1 MAIIPEKH
9 KKYNLLERWKRCEI
23 FVENWELKE
32 ALCEMLGEDCIE
44 KSFESIDEAVIYY
57 ESLKKQIQ
65 APYKNLAADLLT
77 EYVQDL
83 EKKNHREVWSV
94 LRYKGNEDGKYN
106 TFETGRCYYMPCIA
120 DEDVFLGVLDD
131 EADLVNW
138 IPITYENWEIIEDP
152 TGMAAR
158 VMAGEIE
165 GTTEQDYQEN
175 WEAMDEMVEVLKE
188 IERGGKEIWQIL

>member
-23 FVENWELKE
+23 FVEDWALKDD
-32 ALCEMLGEDCIE
+32 LCERLGEDHIE
-44 KSFESIDEAVIYY
+44 RSFESIDEAVIYY

-94 LRYKGNEDGKYN
+94 LRYKGSGYGKHN
-106 TFETGRCYYMPCIA
+106 TFETGRYYYMPCIA
-120 DEDVFLGVLDD
+120 GEDVFLGALDD

-138 IPITYENWEIIEDP
+138 IPITYENWEIIDDP

-175 WEAMDEMVEVLKE
+175 WEAMDEMVEVLRVLEKSYSL
-188 IERGGKEIWQIL
+188 ER

>member
-23 FVENWELKE
+23 FVEDWALKDD
-32 ALCEMLGEDCIE
+32 LCELLGEECIE
-44 KSFESIDEAVIYY
+44 KSFESIDEAIMYY
-57 ESLKKQIQ
+57 ESLKNQIQ

-77 EYVQDL
+77 EYVRDL

-94 LRYKGNEDGKYN
+94 LRYQGSGYGKYN
-106 TFETGRCYYMPCIA
+106 TFETGRYYYMPCIA
-120 DEDVFLGVLDD
+120 GEDVFLGVLDD

-138 IPITYENWEIIEDP
+138 IPITYENWEIIDDP

-175 WEAMDEMVEVLKE
+175 WEAMDEMVEVLRVLEKSYSL
-188 IERGGKEIWQIL
+188 ER